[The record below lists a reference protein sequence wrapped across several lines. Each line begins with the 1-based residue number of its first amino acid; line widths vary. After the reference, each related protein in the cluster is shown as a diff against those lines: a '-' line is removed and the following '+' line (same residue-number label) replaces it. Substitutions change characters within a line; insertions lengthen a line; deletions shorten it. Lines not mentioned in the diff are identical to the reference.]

1 MGACILR
8 EYLNDQEIKKK
19 LKELCV
25 ICDTREVVNNHITSW
40 LDKNNISHQSRAL
53 ETGDYTAMLDGYTFE
68 DEVVIERKANLDE
81 IAGNFTTGRERF
93 EREMIRAKANGIKVF
108 LVVENASWS
117 DILLHNYRSELKPK
131 SFFATLLSWQARFN
145 LTIVFC
151 KPSETG
157 QILYGTLYYWARE
170 RLKRG

>member
-1 MGACILR
+1 MLTHYTDA
-8 EYLNDQEIKKK
+8 EIKQK
-19 LKELCV
+19 LKELVV
-25 ICDTREVVNNHITSW
+25 ITDSREQVNGHLIAW
-40 LDKNNISHQSRAL
+40 LDKHNIQHKSRAL
-53 ETGDYTAMLDGYTFE
+53 ETGDYSVMLGDTTFE
-68 DEVVIERKANLDE
+68 DEVVVERKANLDE
-81 IAGNFTTGRERF
+81 IAGNFTSGRERF

-108 LVVENASWS
+108 LIVENASWS
-117 DILLHNYRSELKPK
+117 DIFLHNYRSELKPK

>member
-1 MGACILR
+1 MGVGLVK
-8 EYLNDQEIKKK
+8 EYLCESEIKKR
-19 LKELCV
+19 LKNLCV
-25 ICDTREVVNNHITSW
+25 ICDTREVVNNHLIAW
-40 LDKNNISHQSRAL
+40 LDQHHIQHKSRAL

-108 LVVENASWS
+108 LIVENASWS

>member
-1 MGACILR
+1 MLTHYTDAGL
-8 EYLNDQEIKKK
+8 KKA
-19 LKELCV
+19 LKDLCV
-25 ICDTREVVNNHITSW
+25 ICDTRENINQHITSW
-40 LDKNNISHQSRAL
+40 LDKHKIPHQSRAL
-53 ETGDYTAMLDGYTFE
+53 ETGDYSAMLGDYTFE

-108 LVVENASWS
+108 LIVENASWS
-117 DILLHNYRSELKPK
+117 DILLHNYRSDLRPQ
-131 SFFATLLSWQARFN
+131 SFIATLLSWQARFN

-157 QILYGTLYYWARE
+157 QILYGTLYYWVRN

>member
-1 MGACILR
+1 MITHYS
-8 EYLNDQEIKKK
+8 E
-19 LKELCV
+19 KELKDNLKGLTV
-25 ICDTREVVNNHITSW
+25 VCDSREQVNGHVTAW
-40 LDKNNISHQSRAL
+40 LDKNGISHQSRAL
-53 ETGDYTAMLDGYTFE
+53 ETGDYTAMLGGYTFE

-108 LVVENASWS
+108 LIVENASWS

>member
-1 MGACILR
+1 MITHYS
-8 EYLNDQEIKKK
+8 E
-19 LKELCV
+19 KELKDKLNSLTV
-25 ICDTREVVNNHITSW
+25 VCDSREQVNGHVTAW

-68 DEVVIERKANLDE
+68 DEVVIERKASLDE

-108 LVVENASWS
+108 LIVENASWS

-145 LTIVFC
+145 LTVIFC
-151 KPSETG
+151 KPSETA
-157 QILYGTLYYWARE
+157 QILYYTLYYWVRD

>member
-1 MGACILR
+1 MITHYSEKELK
-8 EYLNDQEIKKK
+8 DK
-19 LKELCV
+19 LKGLTV
-25 ICDTREVVNNHITSW
+25 VCDSRERVSGHVTAW

-108 LVVENASWS
+108 LIVENASWS

-157 QILYGTLYYWARE
+157 QILYGTFYYWARE